1 MRSFFYGKLI
11 NTKYDG
17 FESHISLIRL
27 SFFRNLTRF
36 LRFSNAPVREN
47 EAENEGENDRMYAN
61 HFCFLHYITTYACQ
75 RVASID
81 LVPQKDPGEGQRCV
95 LSREK
100 IEQKS

>member
-1 MRSFFYGKLI
+1 MR
-11 NTKYDG
+11 
-17 FESHISLIRL
+17 
-27 SFFRNLTRF
+27 
-36 LRFSNAPVREN
+36 PQW
-47 EAENEGENDRMYAN
+47 GEKGEKKGEIKGEIDRMYTN

-81 LVPQKDPGEGQRCV
+81 LVPQKDPGEGQRCI